1 VWIRGSGAV
10 YDEDNSIEHHRLIV
24 QINST
29 AQERTKHSTTYKSK
43 DKTKQEKWK
52 WEEIKENENENEKK
66 KRKKVKKR
74 EWKREYAERT

>member
-1 VWIRGSGAV
+1 V

-43 DKTKQEKWK
+43 DKTKQEK
-52 WEEIKENENENEKK
+52 
-66 KRKKVKKR
+66 
-74 EWKREYAERT
+74 